1 MIGKCFESLKSSFF
15 NILSYI
21 VLELVCPDLEFNYKF
36 VAKIQKNKQTTIN
49 SLFLCCFDKTLG
61 KNIRIHDFSPSVF
74 LIAINFIIFA
84 PPFGK
89 NPSGRHIDKDAEQAF
104 ICGYR
109 NLANS
114 MLCRDNAMLFV
125 HNFGIY
131 CTNYHTKSVG

>member
-36 VAKIQKNKQTTIN
+36 VAKIQKNEQTTIN

-84 PPFGK
+84 ASFDK
-89 NPSGRHIDKDAEQAF
+89 YRVTDILTKTLNRRSG
-104 ICGYR
+104 
-109 NLANS
+109 
-114 MLCRDNAMLFV
+114 V
-125 HNFGIY
+125 H
-131 CTNYHTKSVG
+131 